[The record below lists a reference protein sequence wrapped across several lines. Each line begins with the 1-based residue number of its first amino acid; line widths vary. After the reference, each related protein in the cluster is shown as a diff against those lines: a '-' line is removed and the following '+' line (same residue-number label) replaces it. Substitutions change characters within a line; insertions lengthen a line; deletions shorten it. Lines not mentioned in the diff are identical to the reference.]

1 MAWLDSVLVALDE
14 WSPYSGACLNRF
26 DCISNRLNLWLRNFN
41 TDLTLKNCLSG
52 SAKLTKNA
60 DPHKYKY
67 SGFNIGFDSHSEFP
81 FIDGSMEK
89 NF

>member
-1 MAWLDSVLVALDE
+1 MAKKFQHRSYIKELLIWICQA
-14 WSPYSGACLNRF
+14 
-26 DCISNRLNLWLRNFN
+26 
-41 TDLTLKNCLSG
+41 
-52 SAKLTKNA
+52 KNA